1 MIYCTSDLILSGILR
16 ALESDEDND
25 EFIEQ
30 LLFYSTEDWLDWKSD
45 MTKEE
50 LIDVIVKL
58 TDEVKKLKNIAN
70 GG

>member
-1 MIYCTSDLILSGILR
+1 MGIDYENSFFGIKKGLD
-16 ALESDEDND
+16 SDEDNE

-30 LLFYSTEDWLDWKSD
+30 LLVYSKEDWLDWKPD

-58 TDEVKKLKNIAN
+58 TDEVKKLKNVAN

>member
-1 MIYCTSDLILSGILR
+1 MGVDYENSYFGIKKG
-16 ALESDEDND
+16 LESDEDND

-30 LLFYSTEDWLDWKSD
+30 LSVYSKEDWLDWKQD

>member
-1 MIYCTSDLILSGILR
+1 MGIDYKNSYFGIKKSID
-16 ALESDEDND
+16 SDEDND

-30 LLFYSTEDWLDWKSD
+30 LSVYSKEDWLDWKQD

>member
-1 MIYCTSDLILSGILR
+1 MGIDY
-16 ALESDEDND
+16 ENSYFGIKKSIDSDEDND

-30 LLFYSTEDWLDWKSD
+30 LSVYSKEDWLDWKQD

>member
-1 MIYCTSDLILSGILR
+1 MGIDYENSFFGIKKGLDSN
-16 ALESDEDND
+16 EDDE

-30 LLFYSTEDWLDWKSD
+30 LLVYSKEDWLDWKPD

-58 TDEVKKLKNIAN
+58 TDEVKKLKNVAN

>member
-1 MIYCTSDLILSGILR
+1 MSIDYENSYFGIKKG
-16 ALESDEDND
+16 LESDEDND
-25 EFIEQ
+25 ELIEQ
-30 LLFYSTEDWLDWKSD
+30 LLVYSTEDWLDWKSD
-45 MTKEE
+45 LTKEE

>member
-1 MIYCTSDLILSGILR
+1 MGIDYENSYFGIKK

-30 LLFYSTEDWLDWKSD
+30 LLVYSTEDWLDWKSD

>member
-1 MIYCTSDLILSGILR
+1 MGIDYENSFFGIKKGLD
-16 ALESDEDND
+16 SDEDNE

-30 LLFYSTEDWLDWKSD
+30 LLVYSKEDWLDWTPD

-58 TDEVKKLKNIAN
+58 TDEVKKLKNVAN

>member
-1 MIYCTSDLILSGILR
+1 MGIDYENFYFGITKSLD
-16 ALESDEDND
+16 SDEDND

-30 LLFYSTEDWLDWKSD
+30 LLVYSKEDWLDWKQD

>member
-1 MIYCTSDLILSGILR
+1 MGIDYENSFFGIKKGLD
-16 ALESDEDND
+16 SDEDNE

-30 LLFYSTEDWLDWKSD
+30 LLVYSKEDWLDWKSD

-58 TDEVKKLKNIAN
+58 TDEVKKLKNVAN